1 MYLQNAHTLETN
13 WGIDRRTRR
22 QGQEKVVL
30 LLPSG
35 FPISKAQW
43 KIPLGVVNS
52 LDSAL
57 KTEIYIYID
66 LIKTKVLS
74 KIPY

>member
-1 MYLQNAHTLETN
+1 MYLQNTHTLETN
-13 WGIDRRTRR
+13 WGIDRRRK
-22 QGQEKVVL
+22 GQEKVVL